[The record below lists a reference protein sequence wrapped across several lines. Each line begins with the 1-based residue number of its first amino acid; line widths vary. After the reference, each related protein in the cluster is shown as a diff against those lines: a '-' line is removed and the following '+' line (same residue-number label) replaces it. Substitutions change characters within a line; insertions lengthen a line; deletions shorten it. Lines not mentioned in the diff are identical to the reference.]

1 MSYQE
6 KNVTVSLVTHLLI
19 VGYFLFNLYQMYQVG
34 SLVANKIFV
43 LWAVVISATI
53 LVTIIGSILTNIL
66 LAIVHAIR
74 TRGETEE
81 RFVEDERDQ
90 LIGLKGMRVSYV
102 AFSIGVLIAMLTFV
116 FGQPPLVM
124 FSLLIFSSIAAQ
136 IIGDF
141 SQIYLYRKG
150 F

>member
-6 KNVTVSLVTHLLI
+6 KNVTVSLFTHLLI
-19 VGYFLFNLYQMYQVG
+19 VGYYLVNLFQMYQTSG
-34 SLVANKIFV
+34 LVASRVFG
-43 LWAVVISATI
+43 LWAVVIIATI
-53 LVTIIGSILTNIL
+53 IVTIIGSILTNIV

-74 TRGETEE
+74 TQGEEE
-81 RFVEDERDQ
+81 HFIEDERDQ
-90 LIGLKGMRVSYV
+90 LIGLKGMKVSYI
-102 AFSIGVLIAMLTFV
+102 AFSIGVLLAMLTFV

-136 IIGDF
+136 IIGDI